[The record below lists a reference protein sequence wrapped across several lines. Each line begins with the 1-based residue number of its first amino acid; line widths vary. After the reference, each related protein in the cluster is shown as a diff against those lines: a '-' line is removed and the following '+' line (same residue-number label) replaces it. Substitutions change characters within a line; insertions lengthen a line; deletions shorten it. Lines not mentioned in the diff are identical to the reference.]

1 MIKFNSLLCF
11 YLLRQLFTLSSSLML
26 QTVGTALK
34 VISLAWCE
42 IIRDLIRS
50 GKTNTQLINPSDASV
65 IVYILLNLR
74 RAKNKGLSLWQRKQG
89 KNSNWAKV
97 YILHNTR
104 EPIFAPTQ
112 CCGSGK
118 IRKREDEE
126 RNLKKRRTRDRRN
139 EEKDPRDKR
148 KKGKKIKKKKR
159 KSQRIN
165 IYYNKMRVQRKID

>member
-1 MIKFNSLLCF
+1 MYIFSSIYGGLKIKASL
-11 YLLRQLFTLSSSLML
+11 
-26 QTVGTALK
+26 
-34 VISLAWCE
+34 
-42 IIRDLIRS
+42 S
-50 GKTNTQLINPSDASV
+50 GRGSKERT
-65 IVYILLNLR
+65 
-74 RAKNKGLSLWQRKQG
+74 
-89 KNSNWAKV
+89 AKV

-148 KKGKKIKKKKR
+148 KKGKKIKEKKKITED
-159 KSQRIN
+159 KN
-165 IYYNKMRVQRKID
+165 LL